1 MAKQVVAHRHLS
13 MYLAW
18 AVAALTGGI
27 ALILFTVVLLD
38 NRFGGDLLDRTPS
51 NWCCKRLN
59 KAASNKHLADK
70 RLGTGYPPQRAGS
83 AAEPA
88 CRLAFWYFLTADFR
102 VLRPRVAL
110 RVRLP
115 TASRPTWST
124 KVS

>member
-1 MAKQVVAHRHLS
+1 MYFVWAVVAV
-13 MYLAW
+13 M
-18 AVAALTGGI
+18 GGI
-27 ALILFTVVLLD
+27 ALILFTAVVLD
-38 NRFGGDLLDRTPS
+38 NRFGWDLRLDRTPS

-70 RLGTGYPPQRAGS
+70 RLGTGYPPQLTGS
-83 AAEPA
+83 AAERA
-88 CRLAFWYFLTADFR
+88 CKLSFWYFLTADFR